1 MSLLT
6 PKQKIVLQAVRE
18 CMSEN
23 GKMPTVRELQDKCA
37 ELNLTLKSTR
47 SVFLYLKTLEE
58 KGLISRTPTKN
69 GSELV
74 SLSKD
79 NFFDMPV
86 FGMANAGA
94 ATLFAEQNIMGYL
107 KISKKLFKREDLF
120 AIKVSGDSMNLSIV
134 NQKHIENG
142 DFIIVDPNYTS
153 FRNDDKVLV
162 VIDGLATVKTFKKID
177 EKTIVL
183 LPQSTNKKHQPI
195 YLTPDD
201 DFVINGKVVDVLKL
215 QEYQTN

>member
-1 MSLLT
+1 MLS
-6 PKQKIVLQAVRE
+6 PKQKIVLQAVHE

-23 GKMPTVRELQDKCA
+23 GKMPSVRELQEKCA
-37 ELNLTLKSTR
+37 DLGLNLKSTR

-58 KGLISRTPTKN
+58 KGLIIKDTKH

-74 SLSKD
+74 SINHD

-120 AIKVSGDSMNLSIV
+120 AIKVSGDSMNRSII
-134 NQKHIENG
+134 NHKRIDDG
-142 DFIIVDPNYTS
+142 DFVIVDPNYTN
-153 FRNDDKVLV
+153 FKDGDKVLV
-162 VIDGLATVKTFKKID
+162 AIDGLATIKNFKKID
-177 EKTIVL
+177 SKTIVL
-183 LPQSTNKKHQPI
+183 LPESTNKKHQPI

-201 DFVINGKVVDVLKL
+201 DFVFNGKVVDILKL
-215 QEYQTN
+215 QEYTAV